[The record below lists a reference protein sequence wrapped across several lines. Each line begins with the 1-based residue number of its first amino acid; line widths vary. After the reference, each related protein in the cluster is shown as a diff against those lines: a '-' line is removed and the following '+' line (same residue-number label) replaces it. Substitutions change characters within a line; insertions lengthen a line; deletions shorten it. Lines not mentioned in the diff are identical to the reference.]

1 MNMLLRLLIKLFL
14 IFFFLIIAL
23 LLMTTIGL
31 KMTVCLVFFSVA
43 KNIWS
48 YKPLVHKVENT
59 LEDYYS
65 LFNLEQDFN
74 DNDLRLSYQ
83 QHLDNLNQNS
93 SLNFESKLVIT
104 RKLQDAFDVLI
115 DVSTRAEYEKKHL
128 EYLQEVQLVDQK
140 NNQQKAGLIEDIKG
154 MLTINKERLSD
165 IKSNLVLGIFV
176 ALIIDLVILSA

>member
-1 MNMLLRLLIKLFL
+1 MNVLFRLLIKLVL
-14 IFFFLIIAL
+14 IIFFLVIAL
-23 LLMTTIGL
+23 LLMTFVGL

-48 YKPLVHKVENT
+48 YKPLVHQVNNS
-59 LEDYYS
+59 LEDYYT
-65 LFNLEQDFN
+65 LFDLEEGFSD
-74 DNDLRLSYQ
+74 DDLRYSFQ
-83 QHLDNLNQNS
+83 KHLDGLNQNS
-93 SLNFESKLVIT
+93 NLNFENKLIVT

-115 DVSTRAEYEKKHL
+115 NPKTRAEYERRYQK
-128 EYLQEVQLVDQK
+128 YLQEVESVGQK

-154 MLTINKERLSD
+154 MLTINNERLSD